1 MTLGLANQVV
11 SGPFAK
17 ETSVAELK
25 GMAVLLTG
33 GSRGIG
39 PIVAEAL
46 ANRGAKVALA
56 ARSRDALENVAARLG
71 RLGCR
76 AIAIPVDLRDS
87 AQREQL
93 VADVLK
99 AFGTVDALV
108 NNAGLETEG
117 AYAELSWSA
126 IRETIEVNLVAPMA
140 LTHLVLPEMIKNKAG
155 HIVNIASIAAKSGGP
170 YAAAYSGTKA
180 GLAEWTRAL
189 RLELADT
196 GVHFSTI
203 FPGYVRDVGM
213 FTRFGVRSPWFA
225 GSCAPSQVAKAV
237 VDAIEEERVEKIV
250 NSRPLRYSFVL
261 NELSPALGDWLMR
274 VSGVV
279 DFQRRKVGK

>member
-1 MTLGLANQVV
+1 M
-11 SGPFAK
+11 K
-17 ETSVAELK
+17 ELK

-39 PIVAEAL
+39 PMLAEAL
-46 ANRGAKVALA
+46 ANRGASIALTARSTDALQDVATRIGKLGSRVVALPA
-56 ARSRDALENVAARLG
+56 DLG
-71 RLGCR
+71 N
-76 AIAIPVDLRDS
+76 S
-87 AQREQL
+87 SQREQL

-99 AFGTVDALV
+99 EFGTIDALV

-117 AYAELSWSA
+117 AYAELSWPA

-140 LTHLVLPEMIKNKAG
+140 LTRLVLPGMIKNKAG

-170 YAAAYSGTKA
+170 YAATYSGTKA

-189 RLELADT
+189 RLELAGT
-196 GVHFSTI
+196 GVQCSTI
-203 FPGYVRDVGM
+203 FPGYVLEVGM
-213 FTRFGVRSPWFA
+213 FARFGMKPPWIV

-237 VDAIEEERVEKIV
+237 VDAIEKGSAEKIV
-250 NSRPLRYSFVL
+250 NSRPLRYSFML

-274 VSGVV
+274 ISGVV